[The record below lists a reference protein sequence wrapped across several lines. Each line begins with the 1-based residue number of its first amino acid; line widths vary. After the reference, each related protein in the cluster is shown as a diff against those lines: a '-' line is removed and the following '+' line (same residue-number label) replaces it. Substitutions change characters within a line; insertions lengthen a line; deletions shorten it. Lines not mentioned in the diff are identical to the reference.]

1 MGKIRRKFQVEFKQ
15 QLVQQIELGAITQS
29 QAAREYQISASVIGR
44 WRLQFQRGVL
54 VERPS
59 TRERL
64 LEAENEKLKAK
75 VGDLTM
81 KIDLL
86 KKMEDYAR
94 RQRSADSSV
103 ITGFPRSALRP
114 EQKSCRLYA
123 GCPVAIRH
131 AHATMIPATR
141 PVAGSDIVW

>member
-15 QLVQQIELGAITQS
+15 QLVQQIEAGAITQS
-29 QAAREYQISASVIGR
+29 QASREYQISSGVISH
-44 WRLQFQRGVL
+44 WRLKFRQGVL
-54 VERPS
+54 IERPS

-64 LEAENEKLKAK
+64 LEAENERLKAK

-81 KIDLL
+81 RIDLL

-103 ITGFPRSALRP
+103 ITGKNLVQFRRGA
-114 EQKSCRLYA
+114 A
-123 GCPVAIRH
+123 
-131 AHATMIPATR
+131 
-141 PVAGSDIVW
+141 

>member
-15 QLVQQIELGAITQS
+15 QLVREIESGVITQS
-29 QAAREYQISASVIGR
+29 QAAREYQISASVISH
-44 WRLQFQRGVL
+44 WRLKFQRGAL

-59 TRERL
+59 SRERV

-94 RQRSADSSV
+94 RLRSVDSLV
-103 ITGFPRSALRP
+103 ITGKNLVQFKKGA
-114 EQKSCRLYA
+114 A
-123 GCPVAIRH
+123 
-131 AHATMIPATR
+131 
-141 PVAGSDIVW
+141 

>member
-15 QLVQQIELGAITQS
+15 QLVQQIESGIITQS
-29 QAAREYQISASVIGR
+29 QAAREYQISASVIGH
-44 WRLQFQRGVL
+44 WRLKFRQGVL
-54 VERPS
+54 MERPS
-59 TRERL
+59 SMERI

-94 RQRSADSSV
+94 QQRSVDLSV
-103 ITGFPRSALRP
+103 ITGKNLVQFKKGA
-114 EQKSCRLYA
+114 A
-123 GCPVAIRH
+123 
-131 AHATMIPATR
+131 
-141 PVAGSDIVW
+141 

>member
-15 QLVQQIELGAITQS
+15 QLVQQIESGVITQS
-29 QAAREYQISASVIGR
+29 QAAREYQISASVIGH
-44 WRLQFQRGVL
+44 WRLRFQQGAL

-59 TRERL
+59 SRERV

-94 RQRSADSSV
+94 RLRSVDSSV
-103 ITGFPRSALRP
+103 ITGKNLVQFRKGA
-114 EQKSCRLYA
+114 A
-123 GCPVAIRH
+123 
-131 AHATMIPATR
+131 
-141 PVAGSDIVW
+141 

>member
-15 QLVQQIELGAITQS
+15 QLVQQIESGVLTQS
-29 QAAREYQISASVIGR
+29 QAAREYQISASVISK

-103 ITGFPRSALRP
+103 ITGRNLVQFR
-114 EQKSCRLYA
+114 K
-123 GCPVAIRH
+123 GVA
-131 AHATMIPATR
+131 
-141 PVAGSDIVW
+141 